1 MLKKVKKAAM
11 SQAMKLMSNPKVG
24 KLLSDPRVMNA
35 ITKGFEVHGQIR
47 NSVEGKLRTLA
58 DSLNLVS
65 KEELSNIT
73 SKLNQVESS
82 VGDLVAKVEEV
93 AKKRVVRKKKKAGK
107 PVRPGDIAK
116 MIGEESKSVSKVISD
131 LKKKGKVTSPKRCY
145 YSLGD

>member
-11 SQAMKLMSNPKVG
+11 NQAMKLMSNPKVG

-73 SKLNQVESS
+73 SKLNQVETS

-93 AKKRVVRKKKKAGK
+93 TKKRVVRKKKKTSE
-107 PVRPGDIAK
+107 P
-116 MIGEESKSVSKVISD
+116 KS
-131 LKKKGKVTSPKRCY
+131 
-145 YSLGD
+145 

>member
-1 MLKKVKKAAM
+1 MLKNVKKAAM

-47 NSVEGKLRTLA
+47 SSVEGKLRTLA

-93 AKKRVVRKKKKAGK
+93 AKKRVVRKKKKAAT
-107 PVRPGDIAK
+107 P
-116 MIGEESKSVSKVISD
+116 SS
-131 LKKKGKVTSPKRCY
+131 
-145 YSLGD
+145 